1 MGKKFRAGVK
11 ILDKNYKVGDVV
23 KVQTIIIHRMDTGFA
38 KDKSTGK
45 RLPQFYVTN
54 ETIFFNDKQI
64 CDFEF
69 GVSASHNPKIK
80 FPFKVTGAGTLK
92 VVFEDNKGNRQEKS
106 IKVTPK

>member
-1 MGKKFRAGVK
+1 MGKKFSAGAK
-11 ILDKNYKVGDVV
+11 ILDKNYKVGDTV

-54 ETIFFNDKQI
+54 ESIYYNDKLI

-69 GVSASHNPKIK
+69 GVSASHNPKLK
-80 FPFKVTGAGTLK
+80 FPVKITGHGTIK
-92 VVFEDNKGNRQEKS
+92 VVFEDNKGNKQEKT